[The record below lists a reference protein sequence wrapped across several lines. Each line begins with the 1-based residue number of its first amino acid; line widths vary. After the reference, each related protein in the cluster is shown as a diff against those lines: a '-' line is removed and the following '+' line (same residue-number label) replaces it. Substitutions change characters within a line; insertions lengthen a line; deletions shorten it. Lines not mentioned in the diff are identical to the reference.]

1 VIRRVLMWRLKN
13 GSDAEEMKEALLSMK
28 GNVSSLLDIEVGV
41 NISSHKSAYDIVFI
55 GTFADKGA
63 LLEFESDEF
72 HKSVGGLVSKLR
84 ADRVVVE
91 YEC

>member
-1 VIRRVLMWRLKN
+1 MIKRISMWRLKN

-55 GTFADKGA
+55 GTFADKDA
-63 LLEFESDEF
+63 LLEFESDQL
-72 HKSVGGLVSKLR
+72 HVSVGSIVSKLR
-84 ADRVVVE
+84 DERVVVE